1 MLPDSPIVRIVAN
14 LPAFLLAII
23 LHEIAHGYVA
33 YLCGDDTAK
42 RAGRL
47 TLSPLPHIDPVG
59 AIFFI
64 FSSIAGVGFGW
75 AKPVPVNLYRLR
87 NPRRDEV
94 LVTLAGPAANLLQ
107 AVAWAILLRLAARYL
122 GGDLAVSVVTFCY
135 LGIRINVILMLFN
148 LLPIPPLDGSHV
160 ALRLLG
166 VDDPHL
172 ADRLA
177 PIGFVVLFVLIGTR
191 LFDVFFSGVV
201 QPVIRLFLPP
211 YLL

>member
-1 MLPDSPIVRIVAN
+1 VAVQPDNIVARIIVA

-23 LHEIAHGYVA
+23 LHEVAHGYVA

-64 FSSIAGVGFGW
+64 FSSIAGAGFGW
-75 AKPVPVNLYRLR
+75 AKPVPVAIHLLR

-94 LVTLAGPAANLLQ
+94 LVTLAGPVANLLQ
-107 AVAWAILLRLAARYL
+107 IVAWAMLARLSLHLLS
-122 GGDLAVSVVTFCY
+122 GDLRVAFFQFCVI
-135 LGIRINVILMLFN
+135 GVQINALLMVFN

-160 ALRLLG
+160 AARLLG
-166 VDDPHL
+166 VEDPHL
-172 ADRLA
+172 VDRLA
-177 PIGFVVLFVLIGTR
+177 PIGFLVLFLLISTR
-191 LFDVFFSGVV
+191 IFDLIYRAVV
-201 QPVIRLFLPP
+201 VPLILLFLP
-211 YLL
+211 

>member
-1 MLPDSPIVRIVAN
+1 VS
-14 LPAFLLAII
+14 LPAFLLGII
-23 LHEIAHGYVA
+23 LHEVAHGYVA
-33 YLCGDDTAK
+33 YVLGDDTAK

-47 TLSPLPHIDPVG
+47 TLAPLPHIDPIG
-59 AIFFI
+59 AIFFV

-75 AKPVPVNLYRLR
+75 AKPVPVAVERLR
-87 NPRRDEV
+87 NPRRDDV

-107 AVAWAILLRLAARYL
+107 AIAWSVLLRLAAHYL
-122 GGDLAVSVVTFCY
+122 DGDLAVSVVTFCF
-135 LGIRINVILMLFN
+135 LGIAINVVLMLFN

-172 ADRLA
+172 ANRLA
-177 PIGFVVLFVLIGTR
+177 PIGFIVLFLLVGTR

-211 YLL
+211 HL

>member
-1 MLPDSPIVRIVAN
+1 MLPDSAIVRIVVI

-23 LHEIAHGYVA
+23 LHEVAHGYVA
-33 YLCGDDTAK
+33 YVLGDDTAK

-47 TLSPLPHIDPVG
+47 TLAPLPHIDPFG

-64 FSSIAGVGFGW
+64 FSSIAMGVGFGW
-75 AKPVPVNLYRLR
+75 AKPVPIAVHRLR

-94 LVTLAGPAANLLQ
+94 LVTLAGPGANLLQ
-107 AVAWAILLRLAARYL
+107 AAAWAILLRLAARYL
-122 GGDLAVSVVTFCY
+122 GGDLAISVVTFCY
-135 LGIRINVILMLFN
+135 LGININVILMLFN
-148 LLPIPPLDGSHV
+148 LLPIPPLDGSRV

-177 PIGFVVLFVLIGTR
+177 PVGFIVLFLLVGTR
-191 LFDVFFSGVV
+191 LFGVFYAGVV

-211 YLL
+211 YL